1 MSILFEDCVTT
12 SFASYNGSNNGCGG
26 SLGCGDGLIVSG
38 VFTPGQITV
47 NRFRAVR
54 NGGSGISIGKAVT
67 TDDADSAVA
76 TLLIRDTVLETNN
89 PDEHE
94 WRGVQ
99 DSEIH
104 LLVLPPSFDPNITK
118 FGGVTLDNVSVVKD
132 LRTTNNQSSWL
143 TTVGAGSVSGIKGS
157 VEVHSAIGCPLVAP
171 SFGAGAMDI
180 DLTVVCHL
188 LKTDDEAPASNFVR
202 VL

>member
-1 MSILFEDCVTT
+1 
-12 SFASYNGSNNGCGG
+12 
-26 SLGCGDGLIVSG
+26 
-38 VFTPGQITV
+38 
-47 NRFRAVR
+47 
-54 NGGSGISIGKAVT
+54 
-67 TDDADSAVA
+67 
-76 TLLIRDTVLETNN
+76 
-89 PDEHE
+89 
-94 WRGVQ
+94 
-99 DSEIH
+99 
-104 LLVLPPSFDPNITK
+104 
-118 FGGVTLDNVSVVKD
+118 VTLDNVSVVKD

-157 VEVHSAIGCPLVAP
+157 VEVHSVIGCPLVAP